1 MTEKEK
7 CNASTGS
14 ANEANT
20 QVDLNITPKNENGTI
35 SLSVTSRG
43 SKLTKADSGRMDSF
57 TEEIFVTAKISFTEK
72 DRLPII
78 EASVSEKCGSKL
90 TKADSGLV

>member
-1 MTEKEK
+1 MTEKVKET
-7 CNASTGS
+7 ASIADGT
-14 ANEANT
+14 T

-35 SLSVTSRG
+35 SLSVKTNH
-43 SKLTKADSGRMDSF
+43 SKLTKADAGRMDSF
-57 TEEIFVTAKISFTEK
+57 TEEIFVTAKISFSEK
-72 DRLPII
+72 NQLPTI

>member
-1 MTEKEK
+1 MTEKGKE
-7 CNASTGS
+7 T
-14 ANEANT
+14 ANIADGTT

-35 SLSVTSRG
+35 SLSVKTNH

-57 TEEIFVTAKISFTEK
+57 TEEIFVSAKISFSER

-78 EASVSEKCGSKL
+78 ETSVSEKCGSKL